1 MISFF
6 LIGLVE
12 MIICTVWT
20 KVVNKSQVWASGAV
34 TLIEIVVWY
43 FVIEAIISDI
53 HNWSIILAYAL
64 GCALGTMISTLYF
77 QLAEKIERKLK
88 RLKRKPNWRK
98 IILSVLSW

>member
-43 FVIEAIISDI
+43 FVIEALISDI

-64 GCALGTMISTLYF
+64 GCALGTMGSTFYF
-77 QLAEKIERKLK
+77 QIMEKIER
-88 RLKRKPNWRK
+88 RLKRYKKKPNWKK
-98 IILSVLSW
+98 IILNALSW